1 MGIEQQEY
9 RQRQREIM
17 SKIGEGTAIFRSAP
31 MATMHNALQQDPE
44 NEFTH
49 TTIGW
54 NMLEKGSEKP
64 ELTAAV
70 KEQFGLGEEEAAGIV
85 EKFTDYLCQHRFIE
99 GVEPR
104 RFG

>member
-1 MGIEQQEY
+1 MKTRAGDVVKQFSYGIGWRILDETGDVDTRPNGVVELS
-9 RQRQREIM
+9 E
-17 SKIGEGTAIFRSAP
+17 
-31 MATMHNALQQDPE
+31 PE
-44 NEFTH
+44 VL
-49 TTIGW
+49 IW
-54 NMLEKGSEKP
+54 NMLVKGSEKP